1 MASIPSG
8 PLFLVLLIFYP
19 YQDLDKIE
27 INLNKGE
34 KENNEVQEK
43 QRDIKS
49 YKGGTWK

>member
-1 MASIPSG
+1 MAGIPSG
-8 PLFLVLLIFYP
+8 PLFLVLLISYS

-34 KENNEVQEK
+34 KKNNEIQEK
-43 QRDIKS
+43 QIAIKS

>member
-1 MASIPSG
+1 MAGIPSG

-34 KENNEVQEK
+34 KENNEEL
-43 QRDIKS
+43 QRRNVEIK
-49 YKGGTWK
+49 KKFD